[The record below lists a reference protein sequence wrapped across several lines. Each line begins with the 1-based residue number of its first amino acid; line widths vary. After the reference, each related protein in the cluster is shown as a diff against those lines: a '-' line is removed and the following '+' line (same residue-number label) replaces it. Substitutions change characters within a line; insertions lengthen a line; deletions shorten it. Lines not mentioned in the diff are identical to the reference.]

1 MSEVTREMVDSV
13 ARSLVQELTDG
24 GGRDLSATRL
34 TEIEDEVYGLLD
46 RLGGQM
52 LQALLQ
58 HQAEEICEVEKC
70 PGCGGPLEA
79 RPPQTKTLRLKRNE
93 VCWRQPVL
101 RCGRCRRDFF
111 PSGEG
116 ARL

>member
-1 MSEVTREMVDSV
+1 MSEVTREMVDLV

-34 TEIEDEVYGLLD
+34 TEMEDEVYGLLD

-52 LQALLQ
+52 QALLQ
-58 HQAEEICEVEKC
+58 HQAEEICEGRKMPWLRRAARGQAAADQDASVEAQR
-70 PGCGGPLEA
+70 GLLA
-79 RPPQTKTLRLKRNE
+79 
-93 VCWRQPVL
+93 PVL

>member
-1 MSEVTREMVDSV
+1 MSEVTREMVDLV

-34 TEIEDEVYGLLD
+34 TEMEDEVYGLLD

-52 LQALLQ
+52 QALLQ